1 MYYIGIDLGTSAVKL
16 LLMDETGS
24 IANIV
29 SREYP
34 IAFPHPGWSEQDP
47 DDWWAAVCDG
57 IPALLDGFDASQ
69 VKGIGAGG
77 QMHGLVVLDKNDT
90 VIRPCILWNDGRTQ
104 RQVDYLNGVI
114 GKDKLSRYTANIAFA
129 GFTAPK
135 LLWMRENE
143 PDNFARIEK
152 IMLPKDYIN
161 YKLTGVH
168 CTDYSDASGMLLL
181 DVEHKCWSKEMLDIC
196 SVQESQLPKLFESWQ
211 PVGTLTAEAAQTLG
225 LPADVVVCAGAG
237 DNAAAAVGCGAV
249 GGGKCN
255 ISLGTSG
262 TVFITSDT
270 FGVDKQNALH
280 SFAHADGGY
289 HLMGCILSAASCNKW
304 WSEEVLHTTDYAAEQ
319 TPITA
324 DKLGANDVYFL
335 PYLMGERSP
344 HNDPASR
351 GAFVGLRMDTP
362 RAALTVAEYLAFDLN
377 KNVLVILTDMT
388 SYCEALREFSSS
400 KGEIPGRKGFPGYLY
415 SDLASLYE
423 RAGIIKGSKGSVTQ
437 IPILTMPGDDITHP
451 IPDLTGYITEGQII
465 LSRELYRK
473 NIAPPIDVL
482 PSLSRLKDKGIGEG
496 KTRADH
502 ASTMNQLFAAYARG
516 KEAKELMVIL
526 GEAAL
531 TDIDKLYAKF
541 ADAFENEYVSQ
552 GYNTNRDIED
562 TLELGWKLLSILP
575 RSELKRIDDKYL
587 DQYYGKV

>member
-1 MYYIGIDLGTSAVKL
+1 MDCIDLFKRAAMALQTDPRYLALDQARKANDKDEELQNLIGEFNLAR
-16 LLMDETGS
+16 MD
-24 IANIV
+24 
-29 SREYP
+29 
-34 IAFPHPGWSEQDP
+34 
-47 DDWWAAVCDG
+47 
-57 IPALLDGFDASQ
+57 
-69 VKGIGAGG
+69 
-77 QMHGLVVLDKNDT
+77 
-90 VIRPCILWNDGRTQ
+90 
-104 RQVDYLNGVI
+104 LNNEI

-196 SVQESQLPKLFESWQ
+196 GMQGSQLPKLFESWQ

-324 DKLGANDVYFL
+324 DKLGTNDVYFL

-362 RAALTVAEYLAFDLN
+362 RAALTVAEYLAFDLG

-451 IPDLTGYITEGQII
+451 IPDLTGYITEGQIVLDRGMDAI
-465 LSRELYRK
+465 GLY
-473 NIAPPIDVL
+473 PPVSVL
-482 PSLSRLKDKGIGEG
+482 PSLSRLMKDGIGAG
-496 KTRADH
+496 YTREDH
-502 ASTMNQLFAAYARG
+502 VTLSNQLFAC
-516 KEAKELMVIL
+516 
-526 GEAAL
+526 
-531 TDIDKLYAKF
+531 YAKVQDAKALASVIGEEELSQSDKQLMAF
-541 ADAFENEYVSQ
+541 GRAFEQEFIGQ
-552 GYNTNRDIED
+552 GNTDRTMEQ
-562 TLELGWKLLSILP
+562 TLDLGWELLATLP
-575 RSELKRIDDKYL
+575 RNALDRCDAETLDKY
-587 DQYYGKV
+587 YEPAKARISKK

>member
-1 MYYIGIDLGTSAVKL
+1 
-16 LLMDETGS
+16 
-24 IANIV
+24 
-29 SREYP
+29 
-34 IAFPHPGWSEQDP
+34 
-47 DDWWAAVCDG
+47 
-57 IPALLDGFDASQ
+57 
-69 VKGIGAGG
+69 
-77 QMHGLVVLDKNDT
+77 MHGLVVLDKNGA

-196 SVQESQLPKLFESWQ
+196 GVQESQLPKLFESWQ
-211 PVGTLTAEAAQTLG
+211 PIGTLTAEAAQMLG
-225 LPADVVVCAGAG
+225 LPADVLVCAGAG

-351 GAFVGLRMDTP
+351 GAFVGLRMDTAC
-362 RAALTVAEYLAFDLN
+362 RADPSGA
-377 KNVLVILTDMT
+377 
-388 SYCEALREFSSS
+388 
-400 KGEIPGRKGFPGYLY
+400 GRCGVC
-415 SDLASLYE
+415 D
-423 RAGIIKGSKGSVTQ
+423 
-437 IPILTMPGDDITHP
+437 
-451 IPDLTGYITEGQII
+451 
-465 LSRELYRK
+465 
-473 NIAPPIDVL
+473 
-482 PSLSRLKDKGIGEG
+482 SRLCGDCAG
-496 KTRADH
+496 TR
-502 ASTMNQLFAAYARG
+502 R
-516 KEAKELMVIL
+516 
-526 GEAAL
+526 
-531 TDIDKLYAKF
+531 
-541 ADAFENEYVSQ
+541 
-552 GYNTNRDIED
+552 ED
-562 TLELGWKLLSILP
+562 
-575 RSELKRIDDKYL
+575 
-587 DQYYGKV
+587 

>member
-47 DDWWAAVCDG
+47 ADWWAAVCDG

-77 QMHGLVVLDKNDT
+77 QMHGLVVLDKNDA

-161 YKLTGVH
+161 YKLTGIH

-196 SVQESQLPKLFESWQ
+196 GVQESKLPKLFESWQ
-211 PVGTLTAEAAQTLG
+211 PVGMLTAEAAQTLG

-280 SFAHADGGY
+280 SFAHAD
-289 HLMGCILSAASCNKW
+289 
-304 WSEEVLHTTDYAAEQ
+304 
-319 TPITA
+319 
-324 DKLGANDVYFL
+324 DVYFL

-362 RAALTVAEYLAFDLN
+362 RAALTQAVLEGVAFAIRDCVEIARAQGVKIKASTLCGGGAKSPLWREILA
-377 KNVLVILTDMT
+377 NVLGIPLTLPQTEQGPGYGGAMLAAVACGAYPSVQACT
-388 SYCEALREFSSS
+388 EALVHAKST
-400 KGEIPGRKGFPGYLY
+400 
-415 SDLASLYE
+415 
-423 RAGIIKGSKGSVTQ
+423 TQ
-437 IPILTMPGDDITHP
+437 
-451 IPDLTGYITEGQII
+451 PD
-465 LSRELYRK
+465 
-473 NIAPPIDVL
+473 
-482 PSLSRLKDKGIGEG
+482 
-496 KTRADH
+496 
-502 ASTMNQLFAAYARG
+502 
-516 KEAKELMVIL
+516 
-526 GEAAL
+526 AAL
-531 TDIDKLYAKF
+531 VEKYNARYAVWHKLYPALKVSF
-541 ADAFENEYVSQ
+541 AEMEALQ
-552 GYNTNRDIED
+552 
-562 TLELGWKLLSILP
+562 
-575 RSELKRIDDKYL
+575 
-587 DQYYGKV
+587 

>member
-161 YKLTGVH
+161 HKLTGVH

-196 SVQESQLPKLFESWQ
+196 GVQESKLPMLFESWQ
-211 PVGTLTAEAAQTLG
+211 PVGTLTAEAAQMLG

-249 GGGKCN
+249 GGGAKSPLWREILAN
-255 ISLGTSG
+255 VLGIPLTLPQTEQGPGYGGAMLAAVACGAYPSVQACAEALVHAKS
-262 TVFITSDT
+262 TTQPDAALVE
-270 FGVDKQNALH
+270 KYNARYAVWHKLYPALKV
-280 SFAHADGGY
+280 SFAE
-289 HLMGCILSAASCNKW
+289 M
-304 WSEEVLHTTDYAAEQ
+304 
-319 TPITA
+319 
-324 DKLGANDVYFL
+324 
-335 PYLMGERSP
+335 
-344 HNDPASR
+344 
-351 GAFVGLRMDTP
+351 
-362 RAALTVAEYLAFDLN
+362 
-377 KNVLVILTDMT
+377 
-388 SYCEALREFSSS
+388 EAL
-400 KGEIPGRKGFPGYLY
+400 
-415 SDLASLYE
+415 
-423 RAGIIKGSKGSVTQ
+423 Q
-437 IPILTMPGDDITHP
+437 
-451 IPDLTGYITEGQII
+451 
-465 LSRELYRK
+465 
-473 NIAPPIDVL
+473 
-482 PSLSRLKDKGIGEG
+482 
-496 KTRADH
+496 
-502 ASTMNQLFAAYARG
+502 
-516 KEAKELMVIL
+516 
-526 GEAAL
+526 
-531 TDIDKLYAKF
+531 
-541 ADAFENEYVSQ
+541 
-552 GYNTNRDIED
+552 
-562 TLELGWKLLSILP
+562 
-575 RSELKRIDDKYL
+575 
-587 DQYYGKV
+587 